1 MKGSKIVS
9 FEGSALD
16 LSRIN
21 AIKVNTNSS
30 LGPTNI
36 LTVDLKS
43 SFEYVFN
50 PNKNKYKK
58 VKTKDHV
65 EIEYVDY
72 NAARESMEDLTGQ
85 WREYLESPE
94 S

>member
-1 MKGSKIVS
+1 MKRTKIIS
-9 FEGSALD
+9 IDGAALD

-36 LTVDLKS
+36 MVVDLKS

-58 VKTKDHV
+58 VKTKDRV
-65 EIEYVDY
+65 EIEYADN
-72 NAARESMEDLTGQ
+72 NAARESMDNLMIE
-85 WREYLESPE
+85 WREYLESTE